1 MIQSTFIRNVS
12 ILVSGTIVAQV
23 IAVLAS
29 PILSRLYS
37 PEQFGE
43 YAIFITIVGLLS
55 TISSLSYEM
64 AIVKQKEE
72 FDANSLFKICLCIS
86 LISSILV
93 FLLVFILKLNT
104 QIPFALIVPIGMF
117 LYAIN
122 NAMYSL
128 LNRYEMYSQLSK
140 IQALRSAIIVTL
152 QILCGYIGYTYYGLA
167 LGSLVSALVVFIFSF
182 YKFSE
187 SHHMET
193 LISMKKI
200 KLLLI
205 NNSDFPKYGV
215 AQNFV
220 SYISANSPIFIL
232 TIYFDLAIVG
242 AYFFAVKLVQ
252 IPANVLGAAV
262 KRVFFRKAEV
272 LKSDLNSL
280 IRLYDKMAFA
290 MTAIIFPIIIF
301 WFFYAETIFP
311 LVFGEE
317 WINAAILSKWLLI
330 WFGAQ
335 FVMAPTRSLF
345 IVYDIQKQ
353 LLIFD
358 FLLGL
363 FRLSLLFFLAQTFSA
378 IDVIMNYSIFSA
390 IVCICF
396 VIYLH
401 YYLVRLRKLD

>member
-1 MIQSTFIRNVS
+1 MQSSFIRNVS
-12 ILVSGTIVAQV
+12 ILVSGTIIAQV
-23 IAVLAS
+23 FAVLAS
-29 PILSRLYS
+29 PILSRLYL

-86 LISSILV
+86 LIASILV
-93 FLLVFILKLNT
+93 LLLIFILQLNT
-104 QIPFALIVPIGMF
+104 HIPFALIIPFGIF

-152 QILCGYIGYTYYGLA
+152 QILCGYIGYTHYGLV
-167 LGSLVSALVVFIFSF
+167 LGALVSAIIVFVFSL

-187 SHHMET
+187 SHEMET
-193 LISMKKI
+193 LISLKKI

-205 NNSDFPKYGV
+205 TNSDFPKYGV

-220 SYISANSPIFIL
+220 SYISANSPILVL

-272 LKSDLNSL
+272 LKYDLNSL
-280 IRLYDKMAFA
+280 IKLYDKMVLA
-290 MTAIIFPIIIF
+290 MTAIIFPIVIL
-301 WFFYAETIFP
+301 WFFYAESIFP

-363 FRLSLLFFLAQTFSA
+363 FRLSLLFFLAQTYSA
-378 IDVIMNYSIFSA
+378 TDMIMNYSVFSA

-396 VIYLH
+396 VIYIH
-401 YYLVRLRKLD
+401 YYLVRLRKSA